1 MDPIPHIKSATSPVN
16 LCTMAFSI
24 RYTTIVFDL
33 GDVLFSWSPKTKTT
47 ISPISFMKI
56 LSSST
61 WSEYEC
67 GRLSENDC
75 YERIANQFSFEPCEV
90 TNAFAQAR
98 DSVQSNDDLISVI
111 QELKVES
118 DGTLQV
124 YAMSNI
130 SIPDYEVL
138 RAKSADWSIFD
149 QIFTSGVVGERKP
162 NLDFFRHVLDSTHTV
177 PESAI
182 FVDDKLENVLSAQS
196 LGLYGIVFHDTAQVA
211 QTLRN
216 LIGDPVKREQ
226 AFLLI

>member
-1 MDPIPHIKSATSPVN
+1 M
-16 LCTMAFSI
+16 
-24 RYTTIVFDL
+24 
-33 GDVLFSWSPKTKTT
+33 
-47 ISPISFMKI
+47 
-56 LSSST
+56 
-61 WSEYEC
+61 
-67 GRLSENDC
+67 
-75 YERIANQFSFEPCEV
+75 

-98 DSVQSNDDLISVI
+98 DSVRSNDELISVI

-118 DGTLQV
+118 NGTLQV

-138 RAKSADWSIFD
+138 RVKPADWSIFD

-162 NLDFFRHVLDSTHTV
+162 NLGFFQHVLDSTHTV

-196 LGLYGIVFHDTAQVA
+196 LGLCGIVFYDTAQVA

-226 AFLLI
+226 AFLLK